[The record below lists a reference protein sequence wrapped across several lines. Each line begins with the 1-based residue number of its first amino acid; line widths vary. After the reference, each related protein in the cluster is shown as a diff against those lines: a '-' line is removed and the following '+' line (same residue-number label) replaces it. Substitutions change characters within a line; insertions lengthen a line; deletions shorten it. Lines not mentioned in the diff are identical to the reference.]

1 MNSGN
6 EFEFQSNTLPG
17 YSFNSF
23 RDMKERKEY
32 CDVVLRVADV
42 SIPAHS
48 IVIAAAIPYLRNALL
63 NKSAQGEVI
72 IPEVDDLNP
81 GAIQSMIEYAYHGK
95 VRSNVENTTELL
107 KAACRFEM
115 DEMREACCSFIA
127 DNLSPENVMRIR
139 NLVSQLGCQDL
150 VQGANKYI
158 TENFEKISETEEF
171 LNCPFADLKEF
182 IKRDDLLVE
191 NEEKVYE
198 SVMKWVSHIPER
210 ERHLAELISDVR
222 LVLLDASYLR
232 LRVAKNE
239 LIRSSSQCRDWVDEV
254 TTYTMF
260 PKEVKLSLEFNTQ
273 PRRYV
278 SANDVKTQDEH
289 GGNCCSEDNV
299 CDKNTENA
307 NRGEESIQ
315 PEQLGNF
322 RNSSDAD
329 RKQDES
335 RRQQHWCGYANC
347 NCDEIFR
354 TPRESDLQHSC
365 ASADHVSSDE
375 DEEPGGIYAFHAK
388 LGFVIQHL
396 DQRTKR
402 WLVKKRDF
410 FTINTALVTGLN
422 DRICFLDCENMCYY
436 NPSSNEISFTDRY
449 VQGRASVAAGD
460 HLYVFGGSDGSA
472 VFDSAECLN
481 VESEEWSEL
490 ESMKMCR
497 EYASCVALGDYLYVI
512 GGNDFESIHTTVER
526 YDIEESHWSFVE
538 PTLIGRSKLGAA
550 ALNGKIY
557 ICGGMVSLVELEC
570 ATTAEVY
577 DPNIDQWIPICPLNT
592 TRVMFTLLPYTG
604 KLYAVGGHDEND
616 DYVNKVDVYNP
627 RTGKWKLGYT
637 IAPELQITGAAVTC

>member
-1 MNSGN
+1 M
-6 EFEFQSNTLPG
+6 PG
-17 YSFNSF
+17 SSFNSF

-63 NKSAQGEVI
+63 NKSAQDEVI
-72 IPEVDDLNP
+72 IPEVDDLKP
-81 GAIQSMIEYAYHGK
+81 SAIQSMIEYAYHGK

-127 DNLSPENVMRIR
+127 DNLSPENVIRIR
-139 NLVSQLGCQDL
+139 KLVGQLGCEDL
-150 VQGANKYI
+150 VQCANKYI

-171 LNCPFADLKEF
+171 LNCSFTDLKEF

-210 ERHLAELISDVR
+210 EVHLAELISDVR

-239 LIRSSSQCRDWVDEV
+239 LIRSSSQCRDWVDEI
-254 TTYTMF
+254 TTYVMF

-289 GGNCCSEDNV
+289 VGNRCSEDTV
-299 CDKNTENA
+299 CDKNTENV

-329 RKQDES
+329 RKQDEP

-347 NCDEIFR
+347 NCDERFR

-375 DEEPGGIYAFHAK
+375 DDESGGIYAFHAK

-396 DQRTKR
+396 DERTKR

-449 VQGRASVAAGD
+449 VQGRASVATGD

-472 VFDSAECLN
+472 IFDSAECLN
-481 VESEEWSEL
+481 IESEEWSEL

-497 EYASCVALGDYLYVI
+497 EYASCVALGDCLYVI

-550 ALNGKIY
+550 TLNGKIY
-557 ICGGMVSLVELEC
+557 ICGGMVSLVEQEC

-577 DPNIDQWIPICPLNT
+577 DPNTDQWIPICPLNT
-592 TRVMFTLLPYTG
+592 TRVQFTLLPYNG
-604 KLYAVGGHDEND
+604 KLYALGGQDEND